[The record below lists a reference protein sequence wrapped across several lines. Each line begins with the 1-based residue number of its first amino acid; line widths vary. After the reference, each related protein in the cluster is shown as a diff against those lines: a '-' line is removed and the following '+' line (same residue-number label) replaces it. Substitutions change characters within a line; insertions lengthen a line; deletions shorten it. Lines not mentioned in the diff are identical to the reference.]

1 MVIITREVPM
11 LALRI
16 LDLKDFT
23 GKLFLG
29 EVFHR
34 FSFVEASFTTFIT
47 HTLDGI
53 IQKDF
58 FDSENRPDHL
68 YCYWEDVKPQCYSI
82 IRGKRTPLR
91 FKIVFQLAPE
101 NVERLL
107 RQSVSSLHTEDVFGL
122 YLNCQ
127 FDGEHLICTTGTSL
141 RIFTLDK
148 TLDHVWDD
156 MMKRFFKQQGILF
169 QEVS

>member
-1 MVIITREVPM
+1 M

-29 EVFHR
+29 DVFHR
-34 FSFVEASFTTFIT
+34 FSFVEASFTTYIT
-47 HTLDGI
+47 YTLDGTL
-53 IQKDF
+53 QKDF
-58 FDSENRPDHL
+58 YDSENCPEHIF
-68 YCYWEDVKPQCYSI
+68 CYWEEIRPLCHSI

-91 FKIVFQLAPE
+91 FKIVLQLAPE
-101 NVERLL
+101 NVEKLLTQSRLPFH
-107 RQSVSSLHTEDVFGL
+107 REDVFGL

-141 RIFTLDK
+141 KLFTLDK
-148 TLDHVWDD
+148 TLDHIWDD
-156 MMKRFFKQQGILF
+156 MVCRFFKQQGIVF
-169 QEVS
+169 QQA

>member
-1 MVIITREVPM
+1 M

-23 GKLFLG
+23 GKLFLK

-34 FSFVEASFTTFIT
+34 FSFVEASFTTFLT
-47 HTLDGI
+47 HTLDGTL
-53 IQKDF
+53 QKEF
-58 FDSENRPDHL
+58 FDSENRPEQT
-68 YCYWEDVKPQCYSI
+68 YCYWEDVQPICYSI

-107 RQSVSSLHTEDVFGL
+107 HQTGVALHSEDIFGL

-141 RIFTLDK
+141 RVFTLDK
-148 TLDHVWDD
+148 TLDRVWDD
-156 MMKRFFKQQGILF
+156 MIKRFFKQQGLVY
-169 QEVS
+169 EEA